1 MFFHNIGLVVLV
13 VGDQTFPFFGG
24 ITDTIFLGN

>member
-1 MFFHNIGLVVLV
+1 VVLV

-24 ITDTIFLGN
+24 ITDTIFLGNWNGT